1 MLHQN
6 LKCHPLLQISK
17 YHLRHLRGFE
27 ERPHIFAHFIPFLLD
42 EGDSQPLLNAG
53 AISMTHELGLFKSRR
68 QPKKKRNA
76 ATVVGRDQG
85 PTARQQRGGAFA
97 FCMSMAEI
105 GAWLGATSLFVFL
118 EGRALGLVGVFL
130 YCVGLPVFSA
140 LS

>member
-68 QPKKKRNA
+68 QPKKKRNVA
-76 ATVVGRDQG
+76 KVVGRDQG
-85 PTARQQRGGAFA
+85 PTDSRGG
-97 FCMSMAEI
+97 
-105 GAWLGATSLFVFL
+105 GLLLLHVD
-118 EGRALGLVGVFL
+118 GRNWRLGLVFL
-130 YCVGLPVFSA
+130 G
-140 LS
+140 

>member
-27 ERPHIFAHFIPFLLD
+27 ERPHIFAHFITFLLD

-76 ATVVGRDQG
+76 AKVKLVV
-85 PTARQQRGGAFA
+85 TKARQTAEGGGFCL
-97 FCMSMAEI
+97 CMSMAEI
-105 GAWLGATSLFVFL
+105 GAWLG
-118 EGRALGLVGVFL
+118 G
-130 YCVGLPVFSA
+130 
-140 LS
+140 